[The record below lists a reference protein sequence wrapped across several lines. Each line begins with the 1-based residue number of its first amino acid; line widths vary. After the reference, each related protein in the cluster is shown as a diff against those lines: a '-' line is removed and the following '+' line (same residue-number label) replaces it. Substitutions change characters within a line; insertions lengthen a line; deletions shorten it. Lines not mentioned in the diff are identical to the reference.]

1 MIIRTSSTMKSGATI
16 VLKGAS
22 DMNNKKLG
30 NQFERDLCE
39 VLAANGFWAYNCPN
53 KTSGQ
58 PADII
63 ASRNGHPCLIDCKE
77 CTNDV
82 FDTAR
87 VEENQKNSM
96 MLWDYTGNGE
106 GYFALRLSD
115 GRIYMV
121 HQDAIMLAMHEKR
134 TLNEHD
140 IAHLGEPFYRWVVN
154 W

>member
-1 MIIRTSSTMKSGATI
+1 
-16 VLKGAS
+16 
-22 DMNNKKLG
+22 MNNKKLG
-30 NQFERDLCE
+30 NKFEKDLCE
-39 VLAANGFWAYNCPN
+39 LLAKHGFWAYNCPN

-82 FDTAR
+82 FDTVR

-96 MLWDYTGNGE
+96 ELWDYTGNGE

-115 GRIYMV
+115 GEIYML
-121 HQDAIMLAMHEKR
+121 HSDAVMLARHSKR
-134 TLNEHD
+134 TFNVYD
-140 IAHLGEPFYRWVVN
+140 IRYLGDTFDEWVRE